1 MGYDAERCLLVGQI
15 VNVSA
20 DESILGSDGKIDV
33 GLLSPITFDPVHN
46 KYLPLGGLSPTPSG
60 PGSPSGTRADTRFML

>member
-1 MGYDAERCLLVGQI
+1 M
-15 VNVSA
+15 NVSV

-46 KYLPLGGLSPTPSG
+46 KYLPLGAPVADAFRAGLAV
-60 PGSPSGTRADTRFML
+60 RDAR